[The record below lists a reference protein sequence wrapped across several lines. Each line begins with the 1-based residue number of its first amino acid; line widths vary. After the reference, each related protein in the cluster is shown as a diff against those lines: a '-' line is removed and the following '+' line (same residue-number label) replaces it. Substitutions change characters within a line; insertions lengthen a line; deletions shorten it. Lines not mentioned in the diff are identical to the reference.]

1 MRSMLRGFRRPL
13 IAAAPALIL
22 LAAAPALASQSG
34 ILFTGGG
41 SATTPEG
48 AIFGAI
54 DDAQVSA
61 SALQLYTCE
70 LVGEP
75 RVFQYPG
82 TRRPFAAEADMFCT
96 P

>member
-1 MRSMLRGFRRPL
+1 MTTPSLRKLL
-13 IAAAPALIL
+13 IAASPALL
-22 LAAAPALASQSG
+22 FLAAAPALASQSG
-34 ILFTGGG
+34 MLFTGGA
-41 SATTPEG
+41 SASTPEG

-61 SALQLYTCE
+61 SAMQLYTCQ

-75 RVFQYPG
+75 RLFHVPG
-82 TRRPFAAEADMFCT
+82 RLRPYSAEADMFCT